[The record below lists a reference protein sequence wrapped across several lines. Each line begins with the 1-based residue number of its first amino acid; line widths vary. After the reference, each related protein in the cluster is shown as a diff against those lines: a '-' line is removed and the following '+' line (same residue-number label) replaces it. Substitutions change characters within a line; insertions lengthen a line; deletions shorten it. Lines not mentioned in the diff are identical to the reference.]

1 MSTPLKLTVAAVL
14 AVNTLACIDVS
25 TLQSR
30 ATPDASDG
38 PQSDGTGAD
47 APHGDAGPDAAP
59 CIPGGT
65 KPISAECVCD
75 AECSSGHCVDRLCCD
90 SACTDGCKTCA
101 GLGLGGTCVNRT
113 VGSTPRDAT
122 ACPATPVSTCGL
134 DGKCDGMGGCSKY
147 PVNTVCRAGT
157 CDGDAVIGAN
167 VCDGL
172 GQCKPGATRLCVPF
186 SCNASTGACNTTCTS
201 NSQCVSGIQCVV
213 GSCGPRPKG
222 AACQNGSDC
231 ASAFCAD
238 GVCCNVACSG
248 ACISCN
254 LIGHEGTCWPLE
266 ADVVDTRRICVDM
279 GPSTCG
285 ENGLCDGVGGCQRY
299 PSDAGACLQPD
310 GG

>member
-1 MSTPLKLTVAAVL
+1 MGVWATALALVVAIGCKS
-14 AVNTLACIDVS
+14 NPS
-25 TLQSR
+25 N
-30 ATPDASDG
+30 PDASDVRPGDGIVIDVATEARDLG
-38 PQSDGTGAD
+38 PEIPPCVAGTKAKGEACSCNAECGTG
-47 APHGDAGPDAAP
+47 
-59 CIPGGT
+59 
-65 KPISAECVCD
+65 
-75 AECSSGHCVDRLCCD
+75 GHCVDGVCCD
-90 SACTDGCKTCA
+90 TACNEGCKTCA
-101 GLGLGGTCVNRT
+101 APGMLGTCVNRT
-113 VGSTPRDAT
+113 VGSNPRDA
-122 ACPATPVSTCGL
+122 ATCKMSAVSTCGL
-134 DGKCDGMGGCSKY
+134 DGKCDGLGGCSKY